1 MGIRELLSLHLQ
13 KQVIQLANFI
23 LRNHHATS
31 SSATQTSHRVC
42 HTATISSGAPK
53 LGRGNVKAGVP
64 RRQEKE
70 RHSMWNALVERL
82 VEVCRPD
89 DDGKDAERSVAADEE
104 PSDGRRGYTVK

>member
-1 MGIRELLSLHLQ
+1 MHYVRKKLKVNVSVPPRKKRTQYAPSAI
-13 KQVIQLANFI
+13 I
-23 LRNHHATS
+23 TS
-31 SSATQTSHRVC
+31 SSYHRC
-42 HTATISSGAPK
+42 HTATIISGAPK
-53 LGRGNVKAGVP
+53 LGRGNVKAGAH

-70 RHSMWNALVERL
+70 RHSTWNALVECL